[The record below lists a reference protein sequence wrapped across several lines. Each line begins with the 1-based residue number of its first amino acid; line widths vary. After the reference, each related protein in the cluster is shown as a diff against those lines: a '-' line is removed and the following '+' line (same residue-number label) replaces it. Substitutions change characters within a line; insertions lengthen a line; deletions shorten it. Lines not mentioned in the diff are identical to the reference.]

1 MWGMNR
7 IELSNNLVIA
17 VDLSGQTLTLS
28 DVTWKIESE
37 SCWTLPIYNSRAE
50 AVGIILNTFRFGKP
64 TLFTEN
70 TLSESQ
76 KNSALTGLEAHFPYA
91 SGLSAFMTSGS
102 TGHPKLVIHENSS
115 LLKAA
120 DAISRRYS
128 KSYGSLWH
136 HLFPSFYMAGIL
148 NCTLVPLLSGG
159 RILIDDSFSFVS
171 PLNVGLRS
179 KKFNSQMA
187 WLSPVMITS
196 IGKSSGLQAYVN
208 PNWKFILSATGK
220 LSTESRDMFETNT
233 GIPIFNTYGTTEQLF
248 IASETNKSDEV
259 TCGLPFDYVSIDLK
273 SENLVIYSE
282 TSALAVLDWD
292 QESRSFL
299 RQFREIPNTLMVQDR
314 GELVNGL
321 LKIHGR
327 SDSVVVLG
335 GLNISLFE
343 IERIVNQISGV
354 IDSCAVAIDGG
365 SIRDLTIF
373 IERFDTDA
381 AELSSIKS
389 ILYDSLGESSMPR
402 KIILGKLPRT
412 STGKID
418 RNQLQKRIVRI

>member
-1 MWGMNR
+1 
-7 IELSNNLVIA
+7 
-17 VDLSGQTLTLS
+17 
-28 DVTWKIESE
+28 
-37 SCWTLPIYNSRAE
+37 
-50 AVGIILNTFRFGKP
+50 
-64 TLFTEN
+64 
-70 TLSESQ
+70 
-76 KNSALTGLEAHFPYA
+76 
-91 SGLSAFMTSGS
+91 
-102 TGHPKLVIHENSS
+102 
-115 LLKAA
+115 
-120 DAISRRYS
+120 
-128 KSYGSLWH
+128 
-136 HLFPSFYMAGIL
+136 
-148 NCTLVPLLSGG
+148 
-159 RILIDDSFSFVS
+159 
-171 PLNVGLRS
+171 
-179 KKFNSQMA
+179 
-187 WLSPVMITS
+187 
-196 IGKSSGLQAYVN
+196 
-208 PNWKFILSATGK
+208 
-220 LSTESRDMFETNT
+220 
-233 GIPIFNTYGTTEQLF
+233 
-248 IASETNKSDEV
+248 
-259 TCGLPFDYVSIDLK
+259 
-273 SENLVIYSE
+273 
-282 TSALAVLDWD
+282 
-292 QESRSFL
+292 
-299 RQFREIPNTLMVQDR
+299 MVQDR